1 MSLADHGHC
10 LGNRGQWKG
19 LEVLPFSSLGLWTPL
34 LPLGRSG
41 VSRWSVPE
49 SILFFFSIVTKAV
62 VVVFVFFFGY
72 AGSLLSSSF
81 LHGLSLVTVNRGA
94 SLVAAQ
100 GLLTAVA
107 SFVAEHRLSC
117 LMACGILVLGP
128 GIELTSPAL
137 AAALPTTGP
146 PERSPQSQ
154 FQALRESGW
163 QRWSSCESK
172 RWWALSKQFRKEN
185 PPRPSGCNPTPVGM

>member
-1 MSLADHGHC
+1 M
-10 LGNRGQWKG
+10 KG
-19 LEVLPFSSLGLWTPL
+19 LGGAAFQLPGTLDTPA
-34 LPLGRSG
+34 PPWQIWSKQ
-41 VSRWSVPE
+41 VICSRVDS
-49 SILFFFSIVTKAV
+49 FFFSIVTKAV
-62 VVVFVFFFGY
+62 VFVFVFFFGY

-163 QRWSSCESK
+163 QRCSSRESK
-172 RWWALSKQFRKEN
+172 R
-185 PPRPSGCNPTPVGM
+185 